1 MTRKNKRK
9 GESEFVFTTIYGR
22 KYYVTGKTYVD
33 AYLNFIKRRNL
44 DDKEATTVHWR
55 ATKK

>member
-9 GESEFVFTTIYGR
+9 VESEFVFTTIYGR
-22 KYYVTGKTYVD
+22 KYYVTGNTYVD
-33 AYLNFIKRRNL
+33 AYLNFIRRRNL
-44 DDKEATTVHWR
+44 DRGEVSTIHWR